1 MFPFKF
7 HGLYFC
13 SHREDSTKGVGFNI
27 GSFSSSS
34 PPDKDIQIH
43 FCCSALLWGLGW
55 FSCMLMGCSMLC
67 CSTSSCVSMHSL
79 FPTSKRW
86 NTSWN
91 TGFGT
96 WAASCANCFTSF
108 TRKKCRGRNSILSFA
123 IWEVMPKEVFGG
135 EQCIRISKAPKEEG
149 FEEVVWWGACR
160 GFQVSR
166 VLQADCTVGRK
177 KPSVNPK
184 PVIQSAG

>member
-7 HGLYFC
+7 NGLYFC

-108 TRKKCRGRNSILSFA
+108 TRRENNAEVGTVFCHWPYEKSCQRRCLGMNDASGFPRHLKRKVLKKLCDEEPAVAFRLAGYCKQIVLWAGKSPQWTLS
-123 IWEVMPKEVFGG
+123 P
-135 EQCIRISKAPKEEG
+135 
-149 FEEVVWWGACR
+149 
-160 GFQVSR
+160 
-166 VLQADCTVGRK
+166 
-177 KPSVNPK
+177 
-184 PVIQSAG
+184 